1 MPSNVIFVSVLPC
14 LLSSLIFLLVTFL
27 DYNNSKYNKYP
38 YACENT
44 TRKAIVKSDIIE
56 YRPST
61 VYRKL
66 YNTSTVE
73 LLTGKP
79 FHHEKSYVSV
89 REVIYSYSRLQV
101 KYKK

>member
-1 MPSNVIFVSVLPC
+1 MSVTVS
-14 LLSSLIFLLVTFL
+14 IFLLVTFL
-27 DYNNSKYNKYP
+27 DYNNSKEHNKYP

-73 LLTGKP
+73 LLTESHSTTKN
-79 FHHEKSYVSV
+79 HMLVLE
-89 REVIYSYSRLQV
+89 R
-101 KYKK
+101 